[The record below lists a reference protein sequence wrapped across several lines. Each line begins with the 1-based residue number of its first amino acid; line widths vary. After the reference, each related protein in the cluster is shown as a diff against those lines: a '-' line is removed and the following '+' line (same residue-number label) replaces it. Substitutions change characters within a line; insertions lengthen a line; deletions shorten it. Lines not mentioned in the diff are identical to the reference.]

1 MRLAGALLAAA
12 LAWALPAA
20 SQETS
25 SRQMGP
31 HGLPSG
37 IEAAR
42 WEAVGRLD
50 IGGKGFCT
58 GTLIAPDLV
67 LTAAHCLFDRD
78 SGTPVDPSR
87 LEFRAGFRNGWSAAS
102 RSARRAMTHQS
113 YVFDPRAGA
122 AGSAHDIALV
132 ELAQPIQGPVTPFET
147 AEAVTAGATVSV
159 VSYAVGRSEAPSR
172 EDACGVIAAERGVL
186 VLTCDVDFGASGA
199 PIFRMDGSIARIVSV
214 VSAKGEL
221 AGRRVALGTSLAAPL
236 AELRAAFEGASGTAV
251 LPQLR
256 TAQAGERTRVA
267 ARFVRVDGDLNGAL
281 PPPR

>member
-12 LAWALPAA
+12 LAWAPPAA
-20 SQETS
+20 SQET
-25 SRQMGP
+25 GP
-31 HGLPSG
+31 QGLLSG
-37 IEAAR
+37 EEAAP

-78 SGTPVDPSR
+78 GGAPVDPSR
-87 LEFRAGFRNGWSAAS
+87 IEFRAGLRDGRSAAT
-102 RSARRAMTHQS
+102 RPARRAMAHPL
-113 YVFDPRAGA
+113 YAFDPAAGA

-132 ELAQPIQGPVTPFET
+132 ELAQPIRGPVTPFGT
-147 AEAVTAGATVSV
+147 AEEVEAGATVSV

-172 EDACGVIAAERGVL
+172 EEACGVIGAERGVL

-199 PIFRMDGSIARIVSV
+199 PIFLMDGSVARIVSV

-221 AGRRVALGTSLAAPL
+221 GGRRVALGTSLTRPL
-236 AELRAAFEGASGTAV
+236 AELRAAMAAASGAA
-251 LPQLR
+251 LPPPVR
-256 TAQAGERTRVA
+256 TAMAGERTRVA
-267 ARFVRVDGDLNGAL
+267 ARFVRVGGDLNAAPPL
-281 PPPR
+281 PR